1 MRVRTSVTFRT
12 ERFNTTEVRPHF
24 INPCCFGEDCAAWLA
39 VALRAARA
47 GEVAGP
53 WQEDWGWQLR
63 VTTLRASS
71 LVSVGLIPEET
82 PEWHIRIDERQPLLA
97 RLLGRRHESTL
108 PALVRAVD
116 GALKSAAG
124 VHDVRWHLRSEFDRG
139 RSRGTPGPFD

>member
-39 VALRAARA
+39 EGLRVAGL

-53 WQEDWGWQLR
+53 WQEDWGWQLG
-63 VTTLRASS
+63 VTTPGASY

-82 PEWHIRIDERQPLLA
+82 PEWHIMIDERQPLLT
-97 RLLGRRHESTL
+97 RLSGRRRESTL
-108 PALVRAVD
+108 PALVRAIEGV
-116 GALKSAAG
+116 LMSAADI
-124 VHDVRWHLRSEFDRG
+124 HDVH
-139 RSRGTPGPFD
+139 